1 MPSQEAELQG
11 TTEAVA
17 VPDWL
22 RGLIRAVRRESFQ
35 PKDTRVKLLWDLL
48 RQRQLLGQS
57 RWLTGVLVHMW
68 NRGAPARER
77 PRATRRLVELLRGWG
92 LLGPLAVREVVPQPV
107 VIRPFVPV
115 PIRPQPLRR
124 ATVRPIR
131 PVKMRSMAARAGAR
145 R

>member
-1 MPSQEAELQG
+1 MPSQETELQG
-11 TTEAVA
+11 TTAAVA

-22 RGLIRAVRRESFQ
+22 RGLIRAVRQEGFQ
-35 PKDTRVKLLWDLL
+35 PKDARVKLLWDVL

-57 RWLTGVLVHMW
+57 RWLTGVLLRTW

-77 PRATRRLVELLRGWG
+77 PRVTRRLVELLRGWG
-92 LLGPLAVREVVPQPV
+92 LLGPLAVPEVVPQP
-107 VIRPFVPV
+107 IAMRPFGPV

-124 ATVRPIR
+124 VTVQPIR
-131 PVKMRSMAARAGAR
+131 PVKMRSVVARAGVR